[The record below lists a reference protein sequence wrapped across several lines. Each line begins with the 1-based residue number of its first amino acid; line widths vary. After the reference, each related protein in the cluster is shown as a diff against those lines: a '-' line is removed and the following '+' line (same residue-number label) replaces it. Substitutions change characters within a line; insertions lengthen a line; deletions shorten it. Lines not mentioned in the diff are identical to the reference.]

1 MARGQLNSFDRI
13 FSRPSNGR
21 DGENG
26 SPPSV
31 HELFSAAMRD
41 EITLRDFAEA
51 LASCHGIRLTSAA
64 VRLLTSVDA
73 TSGRLS
79 FTQFQ
84 RALQEPEDGLE
95 CGAGKPLTIADQA
108 SAIISDNSGR
118 PMPRAAPSQLSAH
131 RPATD
136 ISADPFIKQ
145 QVLLERAAAKG
156 PFPGNPVVQTNQ
168 ASAGNPFVA
177 QRQPQAQNEELYGGE
192 EMANTATRMFVGG
205 DLSREE
211 FEGFLTKCGV
221 QMSPESELRRLIT
234 THEKVGNGNFM
245 QFKRA
250 LNREMEIADTSR
262 NGSER

>member
-1 MARGQLNSFDRI
+1 MARGQVNSFDRI
-13 FSRPSNGR
+13 FSRPGR
-21 DGENG
+21 HEGENG

-51 LASCHGIRLTSAA
+51 LASCHNIRLTAA
-64 VRLLTSVDA
+64 SVRLLTSVDA

-79 FTQFQ
+79 FSQFQ
-84 RALQEPEDGLE
+84 RALQEPDVIE

-108 SAIISDNSGR
+108 SAIISDNSGV
-118 PMPRAAPSQLSAH
+118 PMPRAAPSQLSTH

-136 ISADPFIKQ
+136 ISVDPFIKQ
-145 QVLLERAAAKG
+145 QVLLERAAQKG

-168 ASAGNPFVA
+168 VSVGNPLVE
-177 QRQPQAQNEELYGGE
+177 QRQQQPRHEDLYSGD

-205 DLSREE
+205 DLSREDYE
-211 FEGFLTKCGV
+211 SFLTKCGV
-221 QMSPESELRRLIT
+221 HLGSESELRRLIIA
-234 THEKVGNGNFM
+234 HEKVGNGNFM

-250 LNREMEIADTSR
+250 LNREIEIAEASKNSSVR
-262 NGSER
+262 

>member
-1 MARGQLNSFDRI
+1 MARGQVNSFDRI
-13 FSRPSNGR
+13 FSRPVKS

-41 EITLRDFAEA
+41 EMTLRDFAEA

-79 FTQFQ
+79 FSQFQ
-84 RALQEPEDGLE
+84 RALQEPDTLQV
-95 CGAGKPLTIADQA
+95 GAGLPLNISDQA
-108 SAIISDNSGR
+108 SAIISDNSGV
-118 PMPRAAPSQLSAH
+118 PMPRAAPSQLSAN

-145 QVLLERAAAKG
+145 QVALERAAAKG

-168 ASAGNPFVA
+168 ASVGNPLVE
-177 QRQPQAQNEELYGGE
+177 QRQPQARHEEDMYGGD

-205 DLSREE
+205 DISRIEYE
-211 FEGFLTKCGV
+211 SFLTKCGV
-221 QMSPESELRRLIT
+221 QMGPESELRRLIT
-234 THEKVGNGNFM
+234 AHEKVGNGNFM

-250 LNREMEIADTSR
+250 LTRETELADAGRNRSVR
-262 NGSER
+262 